1 MADMF
6 TEITIQSVS
15 AFIGGGAVAAVP
27 PIVQSVRKRRG
38 RHESHADDGGVQIF
52 PGSSLEGVTID
63 NSRRIDNSRHV
74 DRSRHTVDNRSIVIN
89 NIRESG
95 GQTDAAR
102 GGVSDDSMW
111 LIVVALIA
119 AAALFAN
126 YYPIVSWFSLGAGV
140 GFAVTATLGVIRAMR
155 WRLWGAGAAIV
166 LIEAVLAVVAVVWT
180 WVAVFS
186 AEHRGATLES
196 LRAQMALDVAAT
208 PVAPGPLEW
217 VHRHLIAP
225 IVSFVEVAV
234 STGQM
239 IFLIS
244 LFGAFVVSF
253 MVMLL
258 VWARLYDWYVYLG
271 FLFGTGSR
279 WAAKR
284 AEQHMQL
291 TAADLWM
298 VLLMVAVAIF
308 FASGVFVGLA
318 DAGAQTMPAP
328 AGG

>member
-15 AFIGGGAVAAVP
+15 AFIGGGAVAAIP
-27 PIVQSVRKRRG
+27 PIVQLVRRR
-38 RHESHADDGGVQIF
+38 RRRPDADADGGGVPVFI
-52 PGSSLEGVTID
+52 GSSLEGVTID
-63 NSRRIDNSRHV
+63 NSRRVDNSDHR
-74 DRSRHTVDNRSIVIN
+74 VDNRSIVIN
-89 NIRESG
+89 HIRESG
-95 GQTDAAR
+95 GMKDAAR
-102 GGVSDDSMW
+102 GGVPDDSIW

-126 YYPIVSWFSLGAGV
+126 YYPIVSWFSLGVGV
-140 GFAVTATLGVIRAMR
+140 GFAVTAVLGVVRAVR
-155 WRLWGAGAAIV
+155 WKLWGRGAAIV
-166 LIEAVLAVVAVVWT
+166 LIEAVLAIIAVIWT

-186 AEHRGATLES
+186 SEHKGATLET
-196 LRAQMALDVAAT
+196 LRAQMAVEVARSPIT
-208 PVAPGPLEW
+208 PGPLEW
-217 VHRHLIAP
+217 VQRHILAP
-225 IVSFVEVAV
+225 VGAFVEIAF

-244 LFGAFVVSF
+244 LFGAFAVSL

-271 FLFGTGSR
+271 FLFGAGSR

-284 AEQHMQL
+284 AEQHRQL
-291 TAADLWM
+291 TVADLWM
-298 VLLMVAVAIF
+298 ILLMVAIAIF

-318 DAGAQTMPAP
+318 DAGMQPPAP

>member
-15 AFIGGGAVAAVP
+15 AFIGGGAVAAIP
-27 PIVQSVRKRRG
+27 PIVQLVRRR
-38 RHESHADDGGVQIF
+38 RRRPDADADGGGVPVFI
-52 PGSSLEGVTID
+52 GSSLEGVTID
-63 NSRRIDNSRHV
+63 NSRRVDNSDHR
-74 DRSRHTVDNRSIVIN
+74 VDNRSIVIN
-89 NIRESG
+89 HIRESG
-95 GQTDAAR
+95 GMKDAAR
-102 GGVSDDSMW
+102 GGVPDDSIW

-126 YYPIVSWFSLGAGV
+126 YYPIVSWFSLGVGV
-140 GFAVTATLGVIRAMR
+140 GFAVTAVLGVVRAMR
-155 WRLWGAGAAIV
+155 WKLWGRGAAIV
-166 LIEAVLAVVAVVWT
+166 LIEAVLAIIAVLWT
-180 WVAVFS
+180 WVALFS
-186 AEHRGATLES
+186 SEHKGATLET
-196 LRAQMALDVAAT
+196 LRAQMAVEVARSPIT
-208 PVAPGPLEW
+208 PGPLEW
-217 VHRHLIAP
+217 VQRHILAP
-225 IVSFVEVAV
+225 VGAFVEIAF

-244 LFGAFVVSF
+244 LFGAFAVSL

-271 FLFGTGSR
+271 FLFGAGSR

-284 AEQHMQL
+284 AEQHRQL
-291 TAADLWM
+291 TVADLWM
-298 VLLMVAVAIF
+298 ILLMVAIAIF

-318 DAGAQTMPAP
+318 DAGMQPPAP